1 MKFLPREEK
10 FFALFNKQAG
20 LIAEASA
27 LLRDGVQNGLQKLP
41 EAAAR
46 IQKLE
51 EEGDD
56 ISANISRAL
65 SDTFITPIDPEDIQ
79 TLSSKLDEVLNG
91 IEDTAHRLV
100 AYKISPIPKP
110 MLEQCDLILRSCNY
124 LKEAFQA
131 LANDK
136 PYNEAC
142 IEIMR
147 LEERAD
153 VVDRAAV
160 AALFENEAN
169 PITLLKLREVYDFLE
184 ATTDRCLH
192 VAVTLQYVAAKNS

>member
-10 FFALFNKQAG
+10 FFTLFNKQAA
-20 LIAEASA
+20 LIVEASE
-27 LLRDGVQNGLQKLP
+27 LLREGVSNGLHKLP

-56 ISANISRAL
+56 ISMNLTLAL
-65 SDTFITPIDPEDIQ
+65 SETFITPIDPEDIQ
-79 TLSSKLDEVLNG
+79 TLCSKLDAVLNS

-110 MLEQCDLILRSCNY
+110 MIEQCDLILASAKE
-124 LKEAFQA
+124 LKLAFQS
-131 LANDK
+131 LSEDK
-136 PYNEAC
+136 PYRESC
-142 IEIMR
+142 LEVIR
-147 LEERAD
+147 LEERSD
-153 VVDRAAV
+153 IVDRSAV

-169 PITLLKLREVYDFLE
+169 PIALMKLREIYEFLE
-184 ATTDRCLH
+184 NTTDMCLH

>member
-110 MLEQCDLILRSCNY
+110 MLEQCEIILKSANY
-124 LKEAFQA
+124 LKDAFNA
-131 LANDK
+131 LSNDK
-136 PYNEAC
+136 PYHEPC

-184 ATTDRCLH
+184 ATTDSCLH
-192 VAVTLQYVAAKNS
+192 VAVTLQYVAAKNG

>member
-10 FFALFNKQAG
+10 FFTLFNKQAA
-20 LIAEASA
+20 LIVEAA
-27 LLRDGVQNGLQKLP
+27 TLLREGVSNGLHKLP

-56 ISANISRAL
+56 ISTSLSLAL
-65 SDTFITPIDPEDIQ
+65 SETFITPIDPEDIQ
-79 TLSSKLDEVLNG
+79 TLCSKLDEVLNG

-100 AYKISPIPKP
+100 AYKVSPIPKP
-110 MLEQCDLILRSCNY
+110 MIEQCDLILSSAKA
-124 LKEAFQA
+124 LLSAFASLSKNQPFRETC
-131 LANDK
+131 L
-136 PYNEAC
+136 EV
-142 IEIMR
+142 IR

-153 VVDRAAV
+153 IVERSAV
-160 AALFENEAN
+160 AALFENEKD
-169 PITLLKLREVYDFLE
+169 PIALIKLREIYEYLE
-184 ATTDRCLH
+184 STSDSCLH

>member
-20 LIAEASA
+20 LIAEAA
-27 LLRDGVQNGLQKLP
+27 MWLRDGVQNGLQKLP
-41 EAAAR
+41 EAATR

-56 ISANISRAL
+56 TSANISRAL

-110 MLEQCDLILRSCNY
+110 MLEQCEIILQSAQH
-124 LKEAFQA
+124 LKGAFAA
-131 LANDK
+131 LSADK
-136 PYNEAC
+136 SFQEEC
-142 IEIMR
+142 LEVIR

-153 VVDRAAV
+153 IVDRSAV
-160 AALFENEAN
+160 AALFENESN
-169 PITLLKLREVYDFLE
+169 PIILLKLREIYEFLE
-184 ATTDRCLH
+184 STTDSCMHL
-192 VAVTLQYVAAKNS
+192 AVTLQYVAAKNG